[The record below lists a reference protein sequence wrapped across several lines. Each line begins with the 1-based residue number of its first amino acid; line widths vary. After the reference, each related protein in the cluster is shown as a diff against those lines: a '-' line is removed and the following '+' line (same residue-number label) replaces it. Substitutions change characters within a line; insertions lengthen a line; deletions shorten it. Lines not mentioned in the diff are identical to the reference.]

1 MIDEETQ
8 QVLVEYQKIKETMA
22 TEGWAILRERL
33 QKKIDFLASI
43 DSIDQTKDTT
53 EQIKIHTK
61 TRDVLK
67 SFLIDLDEYA
77 SYCSQYVTI
86 VTEEQ

>member
-22 TEGWAILRERL
+22 TEGWGILRERL
-33 QKKIDFLASI
+33 QKKIDLLSAI
-43 DSIDQTKDTT
+43 DSIDQSKDTA

-61 TRDVLK
+61 TRDILQQ
-67 SFLIDLDEYA
+67 FIAELDEYT